1 MEKYHRNLLILVIS
15 AKDLER
21 VIPFERIEVYEIV
34 SISGGG
40 KKRTA
45 VDTVKEETAANQI
58 LVVDLRCCAPTV
70 GCSDKAIGE
79 VLVQGKDLMGSI
91 EYNSLTY
98 QI

>member
-45 VDTVKEETAANQI
+45 VKEETAANQI

-79 VLVQGKDLMGSI
+79 VLVQGKRPDGLDRV
-91 EYNSLTY
+91 
-98 QI
+98 